1 MTSVHPEHLLSVARA
16 CRPTPTAAGGLVL
29 ASARAGF
36 SQTCR
41 LDGPDRFPVR
51 LAPAQDR
58 MLPVAETPLGLLVRH
73 DAGGNETWQLSLVGT
88 DGGLRPVTT
97 DRRAPHRDTSVAPD
111 GPRAGTAYNPGRPPD
126 WGPAAIDLDSG
137 RREPRPAAGG
147 AWSC

>member
-29 ASARAGF
+29 ASDMAGF
-36 SQTCR
+36 SQTYR

-73 DAGGNETWQLSLVGT
+73 DAGGNDTWQQSLVRT
-88 DGGLRPVTT
+88 YGGLQPVTT
-97 DRRAPHRDTSVAPD
+97 DRRGIHPD
-111 GPRAGTAYNPGRPPD
+111 GR
-126 WGPAAIDLDSG
+126 S
-137 RREPRPAAGG
+137 RERGG
-147 AWSC
+147 EGKRV